1 MGSELSSIKAPLSVN
16 FELTIGEEELDKM
29 RELWNHTVNN
39 REHEDG
45 ERAERQEHANRQANA
60 RDTGSTANA
69 TLTGGAGVTRAGGAV
84 STAGGATVRAGGLG
98 GHRRDMDSAGCSSD
112 NTGPIRTRNVKFIKS
127 GRCHKLACKGHTGRR
142 YDRSHGLITPATN
155 VSETK
160 TTETITITDMESSDE
175 ESIERMEKRLA
186 KLLELKF
193 KRRNFN
199 K

>member
-1 MGSELSSIKAPLSVN
+1 
-16 FELTIGEEELDKM
+16 
-29 RELWNHTVNN
+29 
-39 REHEDG
+39 
-45 ERAERQEHANRQANA
+45 
-60 RDTGSTANA
+60 
-69 TLTGGAGVTRAGGAV
+69 
-84 STAGGATVRAGGLG
+84 
-98 GHRRDMDSAGCSSD
+98 MDSAGCSSD
-112 NTGPIRTRNVKFIKS
+112 NNGPIRTRNVTFIKA

-142 YDRSHGLITPATN
+142 YDRPHDLITPATN

-175 ESIERMEKRLA
+175 ESVERLEKRLA

>member
-1 MGSELSSIKAPLSVN
+1 M
-16 FELTIGEEELDKM
+16 
-29 RELWNHTVNN
+29 H
-39 REHEDG
+39 
-45 ERAERQEHANRQANA
+45 EHARRANA
-60 RDTGSTANA
+60 RDTGSTNA
-69 TLTGGAGVTRAGGAV
+69 TLARGAGVTRAGGA
-84 STAGGATVRAGGLG
+84 AGGLG
-98 GHRRDMDSAGCSSD
+98 GHQRDMDSAGCSSD

-186 KLLELKF
+186 KLFELKF

>member
-1 MGSELSSIKAPLSVN
+1 
-16 FELTIGEEELDKM
+16 
-29 RELWNHTVNN
+29 
-39 REHEDG
+39 
-45 ERAERQEHANRQANA
+45 
-60 RDTGSTANA
+60 
-69 TLTGGAGVTRAGGAV
+69 
-84 STAGGATVRAGGLG
+84 
-98 GHRRDMDSAGCSSD
+98 MDSAGCSSD

-127 GRCHKLACKGHTGRR
+127 GRCHKLACKGNTGRR
-142 YDRSHGLITPATN
+142 YDKSHGLITPATN

-160 TTETITITDMESSDE
+160 TMETITITDMESSDE